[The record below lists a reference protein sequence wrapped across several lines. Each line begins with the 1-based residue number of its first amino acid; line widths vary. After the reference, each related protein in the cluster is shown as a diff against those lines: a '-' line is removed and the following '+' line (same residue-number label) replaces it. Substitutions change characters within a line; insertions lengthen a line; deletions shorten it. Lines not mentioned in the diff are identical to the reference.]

1 MSQQGTLV
9 GAHQFLRGVPARHAE
24 RLAEI
29 AEQVSFPADYQI
41 FEEGRPAQ
49 KFWLIT
55 AGQVALDALVPGR
68 GRVAIERLGRGDL
81 VGLSWLQPPYQ
92 WQYGAVTTQPVRALE
107 FDAARVRACCAE
119 DNELGYELLTRVAA
133 VAAQRLHA
141 TRARLLDAWAA
152 AA

>member
-1 MSQQGTLV
+1 MSHEGTLV
-9 GAHQFLRGVPARHAE
+9 GSHQFLRGMPAHRAE
-24 RLAEI
+24 RLAEM
-29 AEQVSFPADYQI
+29 AEQVSFPADCHI
-41 FEEGRPAQ
+41 FEEGRPAP

-81 VGLSWLQPPYQ
+81 LGLSWLQPPYQ
-92 WQYGAVTTQPVRALE
+92 WQYGAVTTQPLHALE

-119 DNELGYELLTRVAA
+119 DNELGYDLLTRVAA
-133 VAAQRLHA
+133 VSAQRLHA